1 MKVATTFEALPRD
14 KAGKGAAR
22 AIRRDAKIPAIIY
35 GTSKEAVKVSLPLK
49 EVTLE
54 YKKGS
59 FFNKIVDI
67 KLDGKTIHAL
77 PRDVQTHPVTDI
89 IEHADF
95 QSVTKDSIIHVWVP
109 VKVLNQDRSIGV
121 KRGGVLNIVRHEL
134 ELLCKPDSIPNA
146 IEVDIL
152 NLDIAHSIHI
162 NDIKLPEHTK
172 TAIKDRNFTLVTIAG
187 RSGKEEENPA
197 AAAAAQAAAVPASTA
212 KAAAAPAAAA
222 KAAPAKKK

>member
-1 MKVATTFEALPRD
+1 MKVATTFEAFTRENT
-14 KAGKGAAR
+14 GKGASR

-35 GTSKEAVKVSLPLK
+35 GNSQESVKISLPLK

-67 KLDGKTIHAL
+67 KLAGKTIHAL
-77 PRDVQTHPVTDI
+77 PRDVQTHPVTDV

-95 QSVTKDSIIHVWVP
+95 QQVDKNSIIHVWVP
-109 VKVLNQDRSIGV
+109 VKVLNQDRSIGI
-121 KRGGVLNIVRHEL
+121 KRGGVLNIVRHEV

-146 IEVDIL
+146 IEIDIL
-152 NLDIAHSIHI
+152 NLDIANSVHI
-162 NDIKLPEHTK
+162 NDIKLPANTNP
-172 TAIKDRNFTLVTIAG
+172 AIKDRNFTLVTIAG

-197 AAAAAQAAAVPASTA
+197 AAAQAAA
-212 KAAAAPAAAA
+212 AATPAAAKA
-222 KAAPAKKK
+222 AAPAKKK

>member
-1 MKVATTFEALPRD
+1 MKVATTFEASARE

-35 GTSKEAVKVSLPLK
+35 GASKEAVKVSLPLK
-49 EVTLE
+49 EVTIE

-67 KLDGKTIHAL
+67 KLDGKIIHAL
-77 PRDVQTHPVTDI
+77 PRDVQTHPVTDV

-95 QSVTKDSIIHVWVP
+95 QSVTKDSIVHVWVP
-109 VKVLNQDRSIGV
+109 VKVLNQDKSIGV

-134 ELLCKPDSIPNA
+134 ELLCKPDSIPSA
-146 IEVDIL
+146 IEIDIL
-152 NLDIAHSIHI
+152 NLDIAHSVHI
-162 NDIKLPEHTK
+162 NDIKLPENTK

-187 RSGKEEENPA
+187 RSGKEEEAP
-197 AAAAAQAAAVPASTA
+197 AAQAA
-212 KAAAAPAAAA
+212 AAAAPAAKA
-222 KAAPAKKK
+222 AAPAKKK